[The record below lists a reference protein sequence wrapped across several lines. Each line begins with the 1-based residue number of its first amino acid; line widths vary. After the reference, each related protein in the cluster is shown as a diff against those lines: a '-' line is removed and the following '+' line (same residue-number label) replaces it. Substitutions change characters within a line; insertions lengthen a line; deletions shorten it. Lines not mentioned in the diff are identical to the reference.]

1 MGLIKCIGLVL
12 ALQYLVNFVLGSQK
26 KNKRHYPR
34 SYEEAESGQSY
45 TLDDRDGKLGRRFD
59 QKCCSEGNRVKNK
72 NIKTNS

>member
-1 MGLIKCIGLVL
+1 MHRFGASLTVFSELL
-12 ALQYLVNFVLGSQK
+12 LGSQK

-59 QKCCSEGNRVKNK
+59 QKCCSEGNRIKNK